1 MPASHSRD
9 THLSILYEAK
19 GITHEMGRE
28 FSLHYSVKRL
38 GQYRR
43 NFQAIAIES
52 QFSEVVLSLYVMQ
65 YGWCPMKDEV
75 YG

>member
-1 MPASHSRD
+1 MPARHSRD
-9 THLSILYEAK
+9 THLSILFEAK

-28 FSLHYSVKRL
+28 FSLHYRVKRF

-43 NFQAIAIES
+43 IFKAITIES
-52 QFSEVVLSLYVMQ
+52 QFSEVVLSIKVMQ